1 MTNNVNPPDNGY
13 REVDSHT
20 DELWN
25 TLYHAVNEM
34 MGVLGAKGE
43 ISTRAKEVE
52 AVMDA
57 LHEIDGGVYKEADNH
72 E

>member
-1 MTNNVNPPDNGY
+1 MTNNVEPPYYKLRD
-13 REVDSHT
+13 VDSHT

-34 MGVLGAKGE
+34 MGTLGAKGE

-57 LHEIDGGVYKEADNH
+57 LHEIDGGVYKEGA
-72 E
+72 